1 MLARV
6 LTVAC
11 AVTALV
17 VSLAACGEDRK
28 GSVQESGGSTATTGT
43 PGTET
48 TSTPGG
54 AAVATVKVKETEY
67 ELDPQNP
74 KVTKAEVVSFR
85 VENAGKI
92 THALEVEGPGHEV
105 ETEAIPP
112 GKSATLK
119 ADLSKPGAYEWY
131 CPIDDHKARGMK
143 GTITVAGGVA
153 GTGKG
158 DSGKYGGGSGKSS
171 GDSGKSGGG
180 PGKSGGGSG
189 KSGGGSGESGGVSGG
204 GY

>member
-67 ELDPQNP
+67 KLDPQNP
-74 KVTKAEVVSFR
+74 KVAKAGVVSFE
-85 VENAGKI
+85 VVNSGQI
-92 THALEVEGPGHEV
+92 THALEVEGPGAEV
-105 ETEAIPP
+105 KTGAIAQ
-112 GKSATLK
+112 GASATLK

-143 GTITVAGGVA
+143 GTITVAGG
-153 GTGKG
+153 GTGA
-158 DSGKYGGGSGKSS
+158 GK
-171 GDSGKSGGG
+171 DD
-180 PGKSGGGSG
+180 SG
-189 KSGGGSGESGGVSGG
+189 KSGGGSGGG

>member
-1 MLARV
+1 MLARF
-6 LTVAC
+6 LTVLC
-11 AVTALV
+11 AMAALV
-17 VSLAACGEDRK
+17 VSLGACGEDRK

-43 PGTET
+43 AGAET
-48 TSTPGG
+48 TTTPTPGG
-54 AAVATVKVKETEY
+54 AAVAKVKVKETEY

-74 KVTKAEVVSFR
+74 KVTKAGVVSFR

-92 THALEVEGPGHEV
+92 THALEVEGPGDEV

-143 GTITVAGGVA
+143 GTITVAGG
-153 GTGKG
+153 GTGA
-158 DSGKYGGGSGKSS
+158 GK
-171 GDSGKSGGG
+171 DD
-180 PGKSGGGSG
+180 SG
-189 KSGGGSGESGGVSGG
+189 KSGGGSGGGV
-204 GY
+204 Y